1 MSPQPARPTPPPVTT
16 PETTEDVPVARMS
29 PSITRFAPAFV
40 QVQMALRPVVKNASN
55 PHFGNN
61 FADLA
66 SILEEALPILNANG
80 FALLQFPTGDGGK
93 LGLLS
98 MLVHESGE
106 FISAGMPLVPEKN
119 NPQGEGSAITYG
131 RRYAACAILGI
142 RTADDDGEAAS
153 GRDDRPVPARNPQP
167 QAPAQAGPKAEGWA
181 SAEQEAAAHKEVA
194 SRLGA
199 LPEDHPVR
207 IMGREFRESNGW
219 PMSAVLLTKLRDRLD
234 SAESAEKAPEAANHA
249 PTPETP
255 LPAVPATEPEQSDPL
270 PAPDD
275 RTTALIGYVEGLK
288 PAEMGEMLT
297 ARNAPLSGTMDI
309 RRARLCKLLLAEGW
323 QPEGRPVSCSWCN
336 VDFKPDDGIVEG
348 MHMDCREERDAEVA
362 GEPAPSLL

>member
-16 PETTEDVPVARMS
+16 PETAEDVPVARMS

-40 QVQMALRPVVKNASN
+40 RVQMALRPVVKNANN
-55 PHFGNN
+55 PHFNNN

-66 SILEEALPILNANG
+66 SVLEEALPILNANG

-153 GRDDRPVPARNPQP
+153 GREDRPTPARNPQP
-167 QAPAQAGPKAEGWA
+167 QPPAHAGPKAEGWA

-194 SRLGA
+194 IRLAA
-199 LPEDHPVR
+199 LPDDDVVR
-207 IMGREFRESNGW
+207 MTGRRHREEHGW
-219 PMSAVLLTKLRDRLD
+219 PMSRTLLDQLRTMLD
-234 SAESAEKAPEAANHA
+234 DAEAPGPTNPA
-249 PTPETP
+249 PDPETP
-255 LPAVPATEPEQSDPL
+255 PPVVPAPESGDPQPL
-270 PAPDD
+270 PAPDE
-275 RTTALIGYVEGLK
+275 RTTALIAYVEGLK
-288 PAEMGEMLT
+288 PGEIGDQLKE
-297 ARNAPLSGTMDI
+297 RNAALSGTMDI
-309 RRARLCKLLLAEGW
+309 RRSRLCKLLLAEGW
-323 QPEGRPVSCSWCN
+323 QPEGDRLVSCSWCN
-336 VDFKPDDGIVEG
+336 VDFKPDDEIVEG
-348 MHMDCREERDAEVA
+348 MHEECRTERDAESR
-362 GEPAPSLL
+362 GELPPSLPL